1 MSFDLMGMIH
11 NAMSWFG
18 GGGTDVGKNG
28 GHAEGN
34 AGVGAGMFDQKSSG
48 RDPLATLAG
57 NAGPM
62 DWSGAGIGGAA
73 GGTLS
78 NKKSGDF
85 LGGNLGLGL
94 GAGYSKWEEDE
105 KHGLSG
111 AAGGVAPVGLNM
123 GGKNTQLSASTN
135 VYSGV
140 GGSVFSEGDTAGFK
154 ANAVPLGL
162 GNTNVGL
169 NTKYGSVNASA
180 GNAYLNK
187 YGAEGEAG
195 RDKDGTYFAKG
206 SVSQKMG
213 ASDVNVG
220 VNTKYGNASAGV
232 GEISKGPE
240 ISGGVFY
247 DPKNQKGGVNN
258 VGFDAAL
265 EAKDIHSSYNIGNG
279 AVSNQ
284 TSIGGLKYDEEYG
297 FKGGTAGWD
306 NKNKQVFAGVDEVR
320 GGGFD
325 VTNVKT
331 QGNVGGLKYGASL
344 GEFSNDNRIEGANFT
359 AGKDSAQLGVKH
371 AEGMGMSFNN
381 FDANAS
387 VGSGNWKTSAN
398 AGFKSLGNTN
408 SIDGAQVGVDYKNW
422 KDPSLN
428 AKFDKLSYGG
438 WGGEDLHASVNG
450 PFGAKASAGVDGFTT
465 TNFAAEDFNAKLS
478 KDGLNASLGHGSYS
492 DFDIKGAHYD
502 ASLGKYANVSAKA
515 DEIASDK
522 FDVTGAKVSSSFN
535 PFKGTSISA
544 DKASYDEVYLKGLA
558 ADQNLGNG
566 AVTTHLGLGEG
577 SMNHASATDIHASA
591 NLTNGVSAGLKNG
604 QYSFLQ
610 GKDIDA
616 KVGLGNGAVGVGVGA
631 KDATVGSVGAKSLQ
645 FDTNLKSTN
654 LDVQGLDATGFKAH
668 DIHADANVGKL
679 GLGVGAQTLA
689 TNDLHVDN
697 ASLHTDNFGTKG
709 NAGVSGVNFDAL
721 NVKGGNVG
729 LGWGGKEFLG
739 AGGDVRTGAGVD
751 KASAGWDLS
760 KGTAGASFQNANVG
774 GQLSNAHLNL
784 FGNNIAI
791 PDMGAKLNASGG
803 ANLDLAHGAAN
814 ANLSLGGSSVN
825 FAGHSLTV
833 PDWVQAGAGVNL
845 SQGAANV
852 NLGGKNGVG
861 ADINLSKGEFGLD
874 AFGYHADVAGGIR
887 SAGSAI
893 KSGAQAVG
901 GAIADGASAVGHGIA
916 NGASAVGGAIS
927 DGWHAVT
934 SW

>member
-1 MSFDLMGMIH
+1 MGMIH

-18 GGGTDVGKNG
+18 SGGTDVGKNG
-28 GHAEGN
+28 HADG
-34 AGVGAGMFDQKSSG
+34 AAGAGAGIFDAKSSE

-62 DWSGAGIGGAA
+62 DWRGAGIGGAA
-73 GGTLS
+73 GGTLT
-78 NKKSGDF
+78 NKQNGNYV
-85 LGGNLGLGL
+85 GGNLGLGL
-94 GAGYSKWEEDE
+94 GAGYSEWEQGE
-105 KHGLSG
+105 KKGYSG
-111 AAGGVAPVGLNM
+111 ASGGVAPVGLNM
-123 GGKNTQLSASTN
+123 GGKNTQFSANTN

-140 GGSVFSEGDTAGFK
+140 GGSVFTEGETAGFK

-195 RDKDGTYFAKG
+195 RDENGVYFAKG
-206 SVSQKMG
+206 GVSQKMG
-213 ASDVNVG
+213 ASDVNASI
-220 VNTKYGNASAGV
+220 NTKYANVNAGV

-240 ISGGVFY
+240 ITGGVFY
-247 DPKNQKGGVNN
+247 DPKNQKAGVNN

-265 EAKDIHSSYNIGNG
+265 EAKDIHGGVNIGNG
-279 AVSNQ
+279 AVTNQ

-331 QGNVGGLKYGASL
+331 KGNVGGVNYNASL
-344 GEFSNDNRIEGANFT
+344 GEFSNDNRIEGAEFK
-359 AGKDSAQLGVKH
+359 AGKDSATLGVKH

-381 FDANAS
+381 ADAN
-387 VGSGNWKTSAN
+387 VGFGSGNWKTSAN

-408 SIDGAQVGVDYKNW
+408 SIDGAQVGLDYKNW

-438 WGGEDLHASVNG
+438 WGGEDLHASING

-522 FDVTGAKVSSSFN
+522 FDVSGAKVSSSFN

-566 AVTTHLGLGEG
+566 ALTTHLGLGEG
-577 SMNHASATDIHASA
+577 SMNHASAENIYASA
-591 NLTNGVSAGLKNG
+591 NLTNGVKAGLTNG
-604 QYSFLQ
+604 NYSFLQ

-631 KDATVGSVGAKSLQ
+631 KDASVGSVHADKLA
-645 FDTNLKSTN
+645 FDTTLKSTN
-654 LDVQGLDATGFKAH
+654 LDVSGLDATGFKAH
-668 DIHADANVGKL
+668 DIHADANIGKL
-679 GLGVGAQTLA
+679 GLGAKADTFA
-689 TNDLHVDN
+689 SNDLHVDN
-697 ASLHTDNFGTKG
+697 ANLHTDNFGTKG
-709 NAGVSGVNFDAL
+709 TAGVSGVNYDAL

-751 KASAGWDLS
+751 KANAGWDLS

-784 FGNNIAI
+784 FGSNIAL

-803 ANLDLAHGAAN
+803 ANVDLMHGAAN
-814 ANLSLGGSSVN
+814 ANLSLAGSSVN
-825 FAGHSLTV
+825 FAGHSLTM
-833 PDWVQAGAGVNL
+833 PEWMQAGAGVNL
-845 SQGAANV
+845 SQGAANF
-852 NLGGKNGVG
+852 NLGGQNGIG
-861 ADINLSKGEFGLD
+861 ADVNLSKGELGFD

-893 KSGAQAVG
+893 ATGAKAVG
-901 GAIADGASAVGHGIA
+901 GAISDGAH
-916 NGASAVGGAIS
+916 AVGGAIS